1 MSDQTYLLILRL
13 LHIGCGISWAG
24 TVIFVA
30 FFLDPAVKSA
40 GPDGVK
46 FMQQL
51 AKTNRF
57 PIVMMLLAIITVLAG
72 ALLIWKVSGGLQ
84 AVWLSTKNGQVLT
97 TGGVLAIIAF
107 LIGFTISRPVSFKI
121 AEMGKSVA
129 SSGGPPTTAQLQ
141 ELAMLAKKLST
152 ASRIIAFLLIFAI
165 VGMSI
170 FRYI

>member
-1 MSDQTYLLILRL
+1 MSDQTYLLLLRL

-57 PIVMMLLAIITVLAG
+57 PIVIMLLAIITVLAG
-72 ALLIWKVSGGLQ
+72 VLLIWKVSGGLQ
-84 AVWLSTKNGQVLT
+84 AVWLSTRNGQVLT
-97 TGGVLAIIAF
+97 AGGILAIIAF
-107 LIGFTISRPVSFKI
+107 LIGFAINRPVGFKI
-121 AEMGKSVA
+121 ASIGKAVA
-129 SSGGPPTTAQLQ
+129 TAGGPPTQAELQ
-141 ELAMLAKKLST
+141 ELAMLAKRLST
-152 ASRIIAFLLIFAI
+152 ASRIIAFLLILAI

-170 FRYI
+170 FRYV